1 MTGFPNLKR
10 VAVLYGGDSP
20 ERDVS
25 LSSGASVCKGL
36 EEAGFDVEPIE
47 RTSAGE
53 FIKGVTNSA
62 ADVFFVA
69 LHGGWGEDGR
79 LQSVLELMGRA
90 YTGSGPGGCALAMD
104 KAASKAVFTKSG
116 VPTPQVMTLTMDSD
130 FSAKVVSMR
139 LEKLVQKWGKAVV
152 KPCSC
157 GSTVGITIVDSP
169 ETLTGAIDEASRLDS
184 TILVEQYIPG
194 KEITVTVWQ
203 EGSSIRC
210 LPAIEIVPK
219 KGFYTYEAKY
229 TPGRTEY
236 LCPAPLEETVAK
248 RVQKVSAQAHRCLGC
263 GVYSRVDLRLTDKGA
278 PYVLEV
284 NTAPGMTA
292 TSLVPKSARAEG
304 WEFPELLR
312 RISENSLVADR
323 K

>member
-1 MTGFPNLKR
+1 MIDSPRLKR
-10 VAVLYGGDSP
+10 VAVLYGGNSP
-20 ERDVS
+20 EREVS

-36 EEAGFDVEPIE
+36 GEAGLDVEPLE
-47 RTSAGE
+47 RETAGE
-53 FIKGVTNSA
+53 FIDAISRSK

-79 LQSVLELMGRA
+79 LQSVLELMGRS
-90 YTGSGPGGCALAMD
+90 YTGSGPGSCALAMD
-104 KAASKAVFTKSG
+104 KAASKAVFAKRG
-116 VPTPQVMTLTMDSD
+116 IPTPQAMTLKRDST
-130 FSAKVVSMR
+130 VSVKDASTR
-139 LEKLVQKWGKAVV
+139 LEKLVRRWGKVVV
-152 KPCSC
+152 KPSGC

-169 ETLTGAIDEASRLDS
+169 ETLAGAIDEASRLDG
-184 TILVEQYIPG
+184 TILVERYIAG

-203 EGSSIRC
+203 EGSVIRC

-229 TPGRTEY
+229 TPGRTDY
-236 LCPAPLEETVAK
+236 LCPAPLEKAVAE
-248 RVQKVSAQAHRCLGC
+248 RVEKISAAAHRSLGC
-263 GVYSRVDLRLTDKGA
+263 GVYSRVDLRLSDKGV

-304 WEFPELLR
+304 WDFPELLR
-312 RISENSLVADR
+312 RISENSLAAER